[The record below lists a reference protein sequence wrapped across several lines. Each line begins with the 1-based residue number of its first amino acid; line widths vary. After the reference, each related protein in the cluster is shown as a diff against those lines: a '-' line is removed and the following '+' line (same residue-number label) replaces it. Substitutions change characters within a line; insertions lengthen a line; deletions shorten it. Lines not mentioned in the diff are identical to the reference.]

1 MKIIKSQKYQK
12 LLYIFISPFI
22 LVAALSLFIFSYNL
36 LYWGKIFPNT
46 NIAGIKVS
54 KKTTSEAIDILQ
66 EKISVPD
73 KIFLVFNGQTFE
85 IPTGELKLSYG
96 FHDSANRAYSIF
108 RTGNIFYDTKSKID
122 SIKNPTNIGLSI
134 QYDEKMLDEYLS
146 VIAGEISTDPIY
158 PSAYYTNNDIVVVR
172 GRPGLDVDIDE
183 LKLQIGQ
190 NLAYT
195 RADPIN
201 IKTNV
206 IDPSLSEEEAEYAKE
221 RVKLFFE
228 KSLKLTFQEEG
239 FIFNQDEI
247 VEALSFPEGFNNK
260 KIESFIND
268 ITETIDKDPQSA
280 IFEFKDGKVQ
290 EFLPAKSGITIKSQ
304 ELESTMS
311 ESLNDLET
319 SDNKQIII
327 SIPFEEKEPSITTE
341 QVNNL
346 GIKELLGR
354 GESTFRG
361 SISSRIHNINLAS
374 SKFNGT
380 LVPPGEIFSFN
391 SALGDVSEYTG
402 YKQAY
407 IIKDGKTVLGDGGG
421 VCQVSTTFFRAILNA
436 GLPVIE
442 RRAHS
447 YRVSYYE
454 QDSAPGIDA
463 TVYSPTTDIKIK
475 NDTENHLLIQA
486 RISAA
491 RSQLIFEIYGTS
503 DSRIAE
509 ISEPIVSDVSPPPE
523 DLYVDDPSLPEGTI
537 KQIDWKAWGAKVR
550 FNYRVYKQDKMY
562 YEKTF
567 YSNYRSWQSVYLKGT
582 GPTN

>member
-463 TVYSPTTDIKIK
+463 TVYSPTTDLKFK